1 MKFGFIAHPTSLGLK
16 RYVKM
21 LDLLQ
26 RNSTEQHSGY
36 TRELWERQNLVPFM
50 NFARITSATGATC
63 EGVIKYMPLVADE
76 MLADARGIAA
86 RVVQGIEELAGDG
99 AELVGLGGFTSI
111 VGRRGEATAEKSP
124 VPVTSGN
131 SLTTYAGY
139 KALMQIQSWLEIR
152 PEEEPVAI
160 VGYPG
165 SICLALSRLLLAHG
179 FSLHLLHRAGN
190 HDRSE
195 LLSHLPEEYHS
206 RVTLTSDPED
216 LYPRCK
222 LFAAATS
229 AGGVIDSARL
239 QPGSIF
245 IDVALP
251 RDIASETRPAR
262 DDILIIDGGC
272 VTATDAVKLGGE
284 SLNVTIKQQLNGCM
298 AETIV
303 LALENRRENFSL
315 GRYLAPEKVLEIG
328 EIAERH
334 GFFAYPLASY
344 GERIDRQS
352 VTNLKRYYHHDIYAG
367 EPADAALPASR
378 LAFIDAVISQTPA
391 REDTLDRYHQY
402 INPMMVDF
410 LKLQRCDNVFRSAA
424 GTQLYDDAGEAFL
437 DMVAG
442 YGCLNLGH
450 NPQPVVNA
458 LKNYLDAQGPNFIQY
473 ISIPEQTA
481 KLAEVLCRLA
491 PGNMGRV
498 FFSNSG
504 TEAVEAAMKIAKA
517 STGKPG
523 IAYLRNSYH
532 GKTLGALSITGRDK
546 HRRYFTP
553 LLDAMVEVPFGDL
566 AALREALNREDVG
579 ALMIEP
585 IQGEGGVHIP
595 PAGYLQAVQQLCRE
609 TGVLLMMDE
618 VQTGLGRTGKLFA
631 CEWDGIEPDV
641 LMLSKSLSGGL
652 IPIGATLC
660 RTDLWQ
666 KAYGTAD
673 RFLVHSSTYGGGNL
687 ASVVALSA
695 LREILAQDLVG
706 HAERMGAYFKQ
717 ALSEI
722 AARYPFVSEV
732 RGRGLMLGI
741 QFDQAFTGAVNA
753 SAREFATRLPGDW
766 HTTWKFLPDPVQ
778 AHLRAAMDRMEQA
791 LGEMFCMKFVTK
803 LCQDHKILTFIT
815 ANSST
820 VIRIQPPLI
829 ISKAEI
835 DRFVGAF
842 ATVCEELS
850 TFLD

>member
-1 MKFGFIAHPTSLGLK
+1 MKFGFIAHPTSVGLK

-36 TRELWERQNLVPFM
+36 KRDLWVRENLVPFM

-76 MLADARGIAA
+76 ILADARGIAN
-86 RVVQGIEELAGDG
+86 RVVQGIEELAGEG

-139 KALMQIQSWLEIR
+139 KAMMQIQSWLDIK
-152 PEEEPVAI
+152 PDQEPVAI

-165 SICLALSRLLLAHG
+165 SICLALSRLLLAQG

-190 HDRSE
+190 HDREE
-195 LLSHLPEEYHS
+195 LLSHLPDQYHAQ
-206 RVTLTSDPED
+206 VTLTSDPND

-229 AGGVIDSARL
+229 AGGVIDPYKL

-251 RDIASETRPAR
+251 RDIKADTRPNR

-284 SLNVTIKQQLNGCM
+284 SLNVTIKQQMNGCM

-303 LALENRRENFSL
+303 LSLENRRENFSL
-315 GRYLAPEKVLEIG
+315 GRYLPPEKVLEIG

-334 GFFAYPLASY
+334 GFMAYPLASY

-352 VTNLKRYYHHDIYAG
+352 VINLKRYYHQDIYAG
-367 EPADAALPASR
+367 ESDVAKQSEAR
-378 LAFIDAVISQTPA
+378 LAFIDAIIAQDPA
-391 REDTLDRYHQY
+391 REDSLDRYRQF

-410 LKLQRCDNVFRSAA
+410 LKLQHCDNVFRRAA
-424 GTQLYDDAGEAFL
+424 GTQLYTTDGEAFL

-450 NPQPVVNA
+450 NPQPVIDA
-458 LKNYLDAQGPNFIQY
+458 LKTYLDAQGPNFIQY

-481 KLAEVLCRLA
+481 KLAEVLCQLS

-523 IAYLRNSYH
+523 IAYLKNSYH

-553 LLDAMVEVPFGDL
+553 LLDSMVEVPFGDIE
-566 AALREALNREDVG
+566 ALRQVLNRDDIG
-579 ALMIEP
+579 AVMIEP

-595 PAGYLQAVQQLCRE
+595 PDGYLQAVQQICRQ
-609 TGVLLMMDE
+609 TDTLLMVDE

-631 CEWDGIEPDV
+631 CEWDNIEPDV
-641 LMLSKSLSGGL
+641 LMLSKSLCGGL
-652 IPIGATLC
+652 LPIGATLC
-660 RTDLWQ
+660 RADIWQ

-673 RFLVHSSTYGGGNL
+673 RFLVHSSTFGGGNV

-706 HAERMGAYFKQ
+706 QSERLGAYFKQ
-717 ALSEI
+717 ALTDV
-722 AARYPFVSEV
+722 AARYPFVAEI

-741 QFDQAFTGAVNA
+741 QFDQTFAGAVSA

-778 AHLRAAMDRMEQA
+778 AHLKAAMDRMEQS

-820 VIRIQPPLI
+820 VIRIQPPLTI
-829 ISKAEI
+829 NKAEI
-835 DRFVGAF
+835 DRFVSAF
-842 ATVCEELS
+842 ATVCDELS
-850 TFLD
+850 TFLE

>member
-1 MKFGFIAHPTSLGLK
+1 MKFGFIAHPTSVGLK

-26 RNSTEQHSGY
+26 RNSTELHSGY
-36 TRELWERQNLVPFM
+36 KRELWRRENLVPFM
-50 NFARITSATGATC
+50 NFAKITSATGATC

-76 MLADARGIAA
+76 MLADARTIAG
-86 RVVQGIEELAGDG
+86 RVLQGIDELVADG

-139 KALMQIQSWLEIR
+139 KALLQIQSWLDIQADR
-152 PEEEPVAI
+152 EPVAI

-165 SICLALSRLLLAHG
+165 SICLALSRLLLAQG
-179 FSLHLLHRAGN
+179 FSLHLLHRPGHERA
-190 HDRSE
+190 E
-195 LLSHLPEEYHS
+195 LLSHLPEQYHS
-206 RVTLTSDPED
+206 QVTLTGDAGE
-216 LYPRCK
+216 LYARCK
-222 LFAAATS
+222 LFIAATS
-229 AGGVIDSARL
+229 AGGVIDPARL

-251 RDIASETRPAR
+251 RDIQADTRPDR

-272 VTATDAVKLGGE
+272 VTASDAVKLGGE
-284 SLNVTIKQQLNGCM
+284 SLNVTIKQQMNGCM

-344 GERIDRQS
+344 GERIDRQTVS
-352 VTNLKRYYHHDIYAG
+352 HLKRYYHHEIYAG
-367 EPADAALPASR
+367 ERGEATQNSSR
-378 LAFIDAVISQTPA
+378 LAFVDAIIAQEPA

-402 INPMMVDF
+402 VNPMMVDF
-410 LKLQRCDNVFRSAA
+410 LKLQHCDNVFRHAA
-424 GTQLYDDAGEAFL
+424 GTQLFTGEGEAFL

-450 NPQPVVNA
+450 NPQPVVDA
-458 LKNYLDAQGPNFIQY
+458 LKSYLDAQGPNFIQY
-473 ISIPEQTA
+473 ISVPEQTA
-481 KLAEVLCRLA
+481 KLAEVLCHLA
-491 PGNMGRV
+491 PGKMGRV

-517 STGKPG
+517 ATGKPG
-523 IAYLRNSYH
+523 IVYLQNSYH

-546 HRRYFTP
+546 HRRYFKP
-553 LLDAMVEVPFGDL
+553 LLEAMVETPFGDL
-566 AALREALNREDVG
+566 DALRQALTRDDIG
-579 ALMIEP
+579 AVMIEP

-595 PAGYLQAVQQLCRE
+595 PEGYLQAVQQLCRQH
-609 TGVLLMMDE
+609 GVLLMVDE

-631 CEWDGIEPDV
+631 CEWEGIEPDV

-660 RTDLWQ
+660 RADIWQ
-666 KAYGTAD
+666 QAYGTAD
-673 RFLVHSSTYGGGNL
+673 RFLVHSSTYGGGNV

-695 LREILAQDLVG
+695 LREILAQDLAG

-717 ALSEI
+717 ALSEV
-722 AARYPFVSEV
+722 AARYPFVAEI

-741 QFDQAFTGAVNA
+741 QFDQTFAGAVSA

-778 AHLRAAMDRMEQA
+778 AHLRAAMERMEQS

-835 DRFVGAF
+835 DRFVTAF
-842 ATVCEELS
+842 AAVCDELS
-850 TFLD
+850 TFLK

>member
-1 MKFGFIAHPTSLGLK
+1 MKFGFIAHPTSVGLK

-26 RNSTEQHSGY
+26 RNSTELHSGY
-36 TRELWERQNLVPFM
+36 TRELWQRENLVPFM
-50 NFARITSATGATC
+50 NFAKITSATGATC

-76 MLADARGIAA
+76 MLADARTIAG
-86 RVVQGIEELAGDG
+86 RVLQGIDELVADG

-139 KALMQIQSWLEIR
+139 KAVLQIQSWLDIQADR
-152 PEEEPVAI
+152 EPVAI

-165 SICLALSRLLLAHG
+165 SICLALSRLLLAQG
-179 FSLHLLHRAGN
+179 FSLHLLHRPG
-190 HDRSE
+190 HERDE
-195 LLSHLPEEYHS
+195 LLSHLPEQYHS
-206 RVTLTSDPED
+206 QVTLTGDASE
-216 LYPRCK
+216 LYARCK
-222 LFAAATS
+222 LFIAATS
-229 AGGVIDSARL
+229 AGGVIDPARL
-239 QPGSIF
+239 QAGSIF

-251 RDIASETRPAR
+251 RDIQADTRPER

-272 VTATDAVKLGGE
+272 VTASDAVKLGGE
-284 SLNVTIKQQLNGCM
+284 SLNVTIKQQMNGCM

-352 VTNLKRYYHHDIYAG
+352 VSHLKRYYHHEIYAG
-367 EPADAALPASR
+367 ERGEMSQTSSR
-378 LAFIDAVISQTPA
+378 LAFVDAIIAQEPA
-391 REDTLDRYHQY
+391 REDTLDRYHQFV
-402 INPMMVDF
+402 NPMMVDF
-410 LKLQRCDNVFRSAA
+410 LKLQHCDNVFRHAA
-424 GTQLYDDAGEAFL
+424 GTQLFTGEGEAFL

-450 NPQPVVNA
+450 NPQPVVDA
-458 LKNYLDAQGPNFIQY
+458 LKNYLDTQGPNFIQY
-473 ISIPEQTA
+473 ISVPEQTA

-491 PGNMGRV
+491 PGKMGRV

-517 STGKPG
+517 ATGKPG
-523 IAYLRNSYH
+523 IVYLQNSYH

-546 HRRYFTP
+546 HRRYFKP
-553 LLDAMVEVPFGDL
+553 LLESMVEAPFGDL
-566 AALREALNREDVG
+566 DALRQALTRDDIG
-579 ALMIEP
+579 AVMIEP

-595 PAGYLQAVQQLCRE
+595 PEGYLQAVQQLCRQHD
-609 TGVLLMMDE
+609 VLLMVDE

-631 CEWDGIEPDV
+631 CEWEGIEPDV

-660 RTDLWQ
+660 RADIWQ
-666 KAYGTAD
+666 QAYGTAD
-673 RFLVHSSTYGGGNL
+673 RFLVHSSTYGGGNV

-695 LREILAQDLVG
+695 LREILAQDLAG

-722 AARYPFVSEV
+722 AARYPFVAEI
-732 RGRGLMLGI
+732 RGCGLMLGI
-741 QFDQAFTGAVNA
+741 QFDQTFAGAVSA

-778 AHLRAAMDRMEQA
+778 AHLRAAMDRMEQS

-835 DRFVGAF
+835 DRFVTAF
-842 ATVCEELS
+842 AAVCDELS
-850 TFLD
+850 TFLK

>member
-1 MKFGFIAHPTSLGLK
+1 MKFGFIAHPTSVGLK

-21 LDLLQ
+21 IDLLQ
-26 RNSTEQHSGY
+26 RNSTELHSGY
-36 TRELWERQNLVPFM
+36 KRDLWRRENLVPFM
-50 NFARITSATGATC
+50 NFAKITSATGATC

-76 MLADARGIAA
+76 MLADARGIAN
-86 RVVQGIEELAGDG
+86 RVVSGIEELVEDG

-139 KALMQIQSWLEIR
+139 KALMQIQSWLDIQ
-152 PEEEPVAI
+152 PEQEPVAI

-165 SICLALSRLLLAHG
+165 SICLALSRLLLAQG
-179 FSLHLLHRAGN
+179 FSLHLLHRAG
-190 HDRSE
+190 HKDEDE
-195 LLSHLPEEYHS
+195 LLSHLPEQYRS

-222 LFAAATS
+222 LFVAATS
-229 AGGVIDSARL
+229 AGGVIDPYKL
-239 QPGSIF
+239 QPGSVF

-251 RDIASETRPAR
+251 RDINSDTRPDR

-315 GRYLAPEKVLEIG
+315 GRYLALDNVLEIG
-328 EIAERH
+328 ELAEKH
-334 GFFAYPLASY
+334 GFLVYPLASY
-344 GERIDRQS
+344 GERIDRQR
-352 VTNLKRYYHHDIYAG
+352 VINLKRYYHHDIYSD
-367 EPADAALPASR
+367 EPDTEQPPASQ
-378 LAFIDAVISQTPA
+378 LAFIDAIIAQDPA
-391 REDTLDRYHQY
+391 REDTLDRYHQF
-402 INPMMVDF
+402 INPMMVEF
-410 LKLQRCDNVFRSAA
+410 LKLQHCDNVFRRAS
-424 GTQLYDDAGEAFL
+424 GTQLFTADGEAFL

-442 YGCLNLGH
+442 YGCINLGH
-450 NPQPVVNA
+450 NPQPIIDA
-458 LKNYLDAQGPNFIQY
+458 LKAYLDAQGPNFIQY
-473 ISIPEQTA
+473 ISIPEQAA
-481 KLAEVLCRLA
+481 KLAEVLCHFA

-504 TEAVEAAMKIAKA
+504 TEAVEAAMKLAKA
-517 STGKPG
+517 STGKAG
-523 IAYLRNSYH
+523 IAYLKNSYH
-532 GKTLGALSITGRDK
+532 GKTLGALSITGREK
-546 HRRYFTP
+546 HRRHFKP
-553 LLDAMVEVPFGDL
+553 LLASMIEVPFADIE
-566 AALREALNREDVG
+566 ALRQTLSRDDIG

-585 IQGEGGVHIP
+585 IQGEGGVHVP
-595 PAGYLQAVQQLCRE
+595 PPGYLRAVQEICRQ
-609 TGVLLMMDE
+609 TDTLLMVDE

-631 CEWDGIEPDV
+631 CEWEGIEPDV
-641 LMLSKSLSGGL
+641 LMLSKSLSGGVM
-652 IPIGATLC
+652 PIGATLC
-660 RTDLWQ
+660 RADIWQ
-666 KAYGTAD
+666 RAYGTAD
-673 RFLVHSSTYGGGNL
+673 RFLMHSSTFGGGNI

-706 HAERMGAYFKQ
+706 NAERLGTYFKQ
-717 ALSEI
+717 ALTDV
-722 AARYPFVSEV
+722 AARYPFVAEI

-741 QFDQAFTGAVNA
+741 QFDQTFAGAVNA

-778 AHLRAAMDRMEQA
+778 AHLKAAMERMEQS

-803 LCQDHKILTFIT
+803 LCQDHNILTFIT

-820 VIRIQPPLI
+820 VIRIQPPLT

-835 DRFVGAF
+835 DRFVSAF
-842 ATVCEELS
+842 ATVCDELS
-850 TFLD
+850 TFLE